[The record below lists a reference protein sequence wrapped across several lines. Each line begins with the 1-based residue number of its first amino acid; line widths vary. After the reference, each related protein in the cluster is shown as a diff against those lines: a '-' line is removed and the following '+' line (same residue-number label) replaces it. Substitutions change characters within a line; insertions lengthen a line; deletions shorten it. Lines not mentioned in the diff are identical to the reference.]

1 MTTDHPTPPTG
12 PARKRSTQG
21 SPGDEARFQTLV
33 EHIRDIIVSYGPD
46 GILLFVSESAR
57 SLGYEPD
64 FAVGRH
70 ILEFVHP
77 EDHDAVE
84 AAFRLNLQGIP
95 HDRVECR
102 LRHQDGHYEWYEEY
116 SEPLH
121 IDGVLAQVNGVLRN
135 IQERKIAEEALR
147 EREAMYRA
155 LVDHSHDGIFI
166 IGTDR
171 FHFINPRATGIV
183 GYSLDELYAMDP
195 WSLVHPEERAKVQDN
210 AYRRVRGED
219 VPPRYN
225 ARIIHKSGAV
235 LFVELSISKIP
246 FAGQWAVLGT
256 LRDITQRLESEA
268 ALKNSEERYRLLV
281 ENQGEGVGYV
291 DDDERILFMNRAA
304 EGILGRPRAELL
316 GRCLSEFTD
325 ARDFQKLQDET
336 LKRKIGSNSTY
347 EMGFIRPNGERRQ
360 VLVTVTPHTDDQG
373 QFLGALGIF
382 RDITSI
388 KQAEAELKRLSTA
401 IEQASD
407 SILVTDIEG
416 TVLYANPATEKLL
429 GLPQPMIHGQRI
441 ATLNFGESDE
451 KLYRE
456 RWQEVVAGQSS
467 TGRMSHRRGDGTT
480 GHTDTTL
487 SPVRDDEGAVQY
499 VVLTSRDVTREA
511 ELENQLRHSQ
521 RMEAIGVLAG
531 GIAHDF
537 NNLLMPILGFAE
549 LAQDLVKTD
558 QPKLTSYL
566 EEIHGAG
573 RRAADLVSQ
582 ILLFGRQM
590 EQDKQ
595 AVELHP
601 LVKECLKLMRAAI
614 PANIS
619 IEAHVDEQ
627 CGPVLVDP
635 SQIHQVVM
643 NLCTNG
649 YHAMRESGG
658 RLGVRLDRVCPTVP
672 VQAIGGDLP
681 PGDYIRLSVSDTG
694 CGMSPETQKQVFLPF
709 FTTKRIGEGTGL
721 GLSIVHGIV
730 TGCDGGI
737 QLESEVGR
745 GSTFT
750 VYLPIALRPEP
761 TSPFRQE
768 KAAKGHE
775 RILVVDDERPI
786 GQMLGEALGLLGY
799 RVSVFQDSQEALSA
813 FQANPESYDLV
824 MTDFSM
830 PGLTGQDLGTGIWKL
845 RPGFPVLLMTGF
857 SEELD
862 EAKAREQGF
871 ANLLK
876 KPLPLPSLAHA
887 LRQTLDEAQTGR
899 T

>member
-1 MTTDHPTPPTG
+1 LT
-12 PARKRSTQG
+12 
-21 SPGDEARFQTLV
+21 
-33 EHIRDIIVSYGPD
+33 
-46 GILLFVSESAR
+46 FVSESAR
-57 SLGYEPD
+57 SLGYELD
-64 FAVGRH
+64 YGVGRS
-70 ILEFVHP
+70 ILEFIHP
-77 EDHDAVE
+77 EDRTAVE
-84 AAFRLNLQGIP
+84 AAFHLSLQGIP

-102 LRHQDGHYEWYEEY
+102 LRHEDGHYEWYEEF
-116 SEPLH
+116 SEPLYR
-121 IDGVLAQVNGVLRN
+121 DDTLAQVNAVLRN
-135 IQERKIAEEALR
+135 IHERRIAEESLR

-183 GYSLDELYAMDP
+183 GYSLDELYAMNP

-219 VPPRYN
+219 VTPRYN

-235 LFVELSISKIP
+235 LYAELSISKIP

-268 ALKNSEERYRLLV
+268 ALKHSEERYRLLV

-291 DDDERILFMNRAA
+291 DEEERILFMNRAA

-316 GRCLSEFTD
+316 GRSLSDFTD
-325 ARDFQKLQDET
+325 ARDFEKVKGET
-336 LKRKIGSNSTY
+336 QKRKFGSNSTY
-347 EMGFIRPNGERRQ
+347 EMGFIRPDGERRQ

-407 SILVTDIEG
+407 SILVTDTAG

-429 GLPQPMIHGQRI
+429 GLPQTQIHGQRI
-441 ATLNFGESDE
+441 AALNYGEHDE
-451 KLYRE
+451 SLHHT
-456 RWQEVVAGQSS
+456 RWQEVISGQSS
-467 TGRMSHRRGDGTT
+467 SGRMTHRRADGTT
-480 GHTDTTL
+480 GHTDTTF
-487 SPVRDDEGAVQY
+487 SPVRDDDGAVQY

-549 LAQDLVKTD
+549 LAQDLVKAD
-558 QPKLTSYL
+558 QPKLSSYL

-595 AVELHP
+595 PVELHP
-601 LVKECLKLMRAAI
+601 MVKECLRLMRAAL
-614 PANIS
+614 PATIS
-619 IEAHVDEQ
+619 IEARVDEL
-627 CGPVLVDP
+627 CGQVLVDP

-649 YHAMRESGG
+649 FHAMRESGG
-658 RLGVRLDRVCPTVP
+658 RLGVTLDRVCPAEP

-681 PGDYIRLSVSDTG
+681 PGEYIRLRVSDTG

-709 FTTKRIGEGTGL
+709 FTTKKIGEGTGL

-730 TGCDGGI
+730 TGCEGGI

-750 VYLPIALRPEP
+750 VYLPVALKSEP
-761 TSPFRQE
+761 SNPFCEE
-768 KAAKGHE
+768 KPAGGHE
-775 RILVVDDERPI
+775 HILVVDDERPI
-786 GQMLGEALGLLGY
+786 GQMLGEALALLGY
-799 RVSVFQDSQEALSA
+799 RVSVFQDSQEALGA
-813 FQANPESYDLV
+813 FRANPDGYDLV

-830 PGLTGQDLGTGIWKL
+830 PGITGQDLGIGIWKI

-862 EAKAREQGF
+862 EAKARALGF

-876 KPLPLPSLAHA
+876 KPLPLLSLAKA
-887 LRQTLDEAQTGR
+887 LRQTLDETQAGR

>member
-1 MTTDHPTPPTG
+1 MF
-12 PARKRSTQG
+12 RSI
-21 SPGDEARFQTLV
+21 L
-33 EHIRDIIVSYGPD
+33 EHVRDIVVSYGPD
-46 GILLFVSESAR
+46 GILTFVSESAR

-64 FAVGRH
+64 YGLGRS

-77 EDHDAVE
+77 DDRTVVE
-84 AAFRLNLQGIP
+84 AAFQENLRALP

-116 SEPLH
+116 SEPLYL
-121 IDGVLAQVNGVLRN
+121 DGALARVNGVLRN
-135 IQERKIAEEALR
+135 IQGRKVAEESLR
-147 EREAMYRA
+147 EQEAMYRA
-155 LVDHSHDGIFI
+155 LVDHSNDGIFI

-171 FHFINPRATGIV
+171 FHFINPRAPGIV
-183 GYSLDELYAMDP
+183 GYSLEELYAMNP
-195 WSLVHPEERAKVQDN
+195 WTLVHPEERAKVQDN

-235 LFVELSISKIP
+235 LYAELSISRIP

-268 ALKNSEERYRLLV
+268 ALKRSEERYRLLV

-291 DDDERILFMNRAA
+291 DEEERILFMNRAA

-316 GRCLSEFTD
+316 GRSLSDFTD
-325 ARDFQKLQDET
+325 ARDFQKVKGET
-336 LKRKIGSNSTY
+336 QKRKFGNKSTY
-347 EMGFIRPNGERRQ
+347 EMDFIRPDGERRQ
-360 VLVTVTPHTDDQG
+360 VLVTVTPHTDDCG

-382 RDITSI
+382 RDITAI
-388 KQAEAELKRLSTA
+388 KQAEAELRRLSTA

-407 SILVTDIEG
+407 SILVTDIAG

-429 GLPQPMIHGQRI
+429 GLPQTQIHGQRI
-441 ATLNFGESDE
+441 ATLNLGENHE
-451 KLYRE
+451 NPYRD
-456 RWQEVVAGQSS
+456 RWQEVITGKSS
-467 TGRMSHRRGDGTT
+467 SGRMRHRRADGTI
-480 GHTDTTL
+480 GQTDTTL

-499 VVLTSRDVTREA
+499 VVLNSRDVTREA

-549 LAQDLVKTD
+549 LAQDLVKAD

-573 RRAADLVSQ
+573 RRAADLVNQ

-590 EQDKQ
+590 EQDRQ
-595 AVELHP
+595 AVELHSM
-601 LVKECLKLMRAAI
+601 VKECLKLLRAAI
-614 PANIS
+614 PSTIT
-619 IEAHVDEQ
+619 IEASVNEQ
-627 CGPVLVDP
+627 CGQVLVDP
-635 SQIHQVVM
+635 SQIHQVMM

-649 YHAMRESGG
+649 FHAMRESGG
-658 RLGVRLDRVCPTVP
+658 RLRVTLDRVHSEEP

-681 PGDYIRLSVSDTG
+681 PGDYIRLCVSDTG

-709 FTTKRIGEGTGL
+709 FTTKKIGEGTGL

-737 QLESEVGR
+737 LLESEVGL

-750 VYLPIALRPEP
+750 VYLPAAQKPEP
-761 TSPFRQE
+761 PNPLHEE
-768 KAAKGHE
+768 KPVRGHE
-775 RILVVDDERPI
+775 HILIVDDERPI

-799 RVSVFQDSQEALSA
+799 QVSVFQDSQEAKAA
-813 FQANPESYDLV
+813 FLANPDSYDLV
-824 MTDFSM
+824 MTDYSM
-830 PGLTGQDLGTGIWKL
+830 PRVTGQELGAAIWRV
-845 RPGFPVLLMTGF
+845 RPHFPVLLMTGF

-862 EAKAREQGF
+862 EAKARELGF
-871 ANLLK
+871 ADLLK
-876 KPLPLPSLAHA
+876 KPLPLPSLASA
-887 LRQTLDEAQTGR
+887 LRRTLDETQSEGM
-899 T
+899 